1 MVDYRSQA
9 VLTLEDFTKIVI
21 HCVLYLNSCRV
32 LENFNKKEVVAAP
45 IPAELWRWHEEEGRS
60 GIILVSQEQLYHMS
74 LPRKTASLTR
84 KGIGS
89 QGLWYVC
96 KDYKKLL
103 EQKKAGERVT
113 IAYDPENVNNIYLLD
128 GLDYIPFELVS
139 YCKQYAGASEEEYKL
154 EREHKKV
161 QKQELERM
169 DLEGRLNVI
178 QNIKAIVNES
188 ECEEKGKLNHAV
200 IEKNREREMAG

>member
-1 MVDYRSQA
+1 M
-9 VLTLEDFTKIVI
+9 
-21 HCVLYLNSCRV
+21 
-32 LENFNKKEVVAAP
+32 
-45 IPAELWRWHEEEGRS
+45 
-60 GIILVSQEQLYHMS
+60 
-74 LPRKTASLTR
+74 
-84 KGIGS
+84 
-89 QGLWYVC
+89 C